1 MNDLLISWGFP
12 AEYADMLDE
21 TIVAVLIILLAVG
34 LNYFFQAVV
43 AGGIKRYIRRFP
55 RRWNTLLVERKVIHH
70 LLHVVPGVLIYA
82 LLPVAFVKGKGLL
95 DFSQRMCAIYIIV
108 ALLLTLNSVLLVM
121 LDIYNSKEIRKNH
134 PIRGLVQVLQVLIF
148 FLGGIMVVSVL
159 IDKSPVTLFAGLGA
173 AATVLMLI
181 FKDSILGFVSGVQ
194 LSAND
199 MLRIGD
205 WVTLPN
211 GSADGIVKEITLNTV
226 KIQNWDNTITT
237 IPPYTMVNS
246 TFQNWRG
253 MQESGGRRVDKRI
266 WLDLDTVRFTTAQEL
281 DNLRTVK
288 RKEVADKIKVARGYG
303 DLSENAE
310 YDAAKEEQAI
320 VEARIADLEATLKVA
335 RIIDDNDLSQD
346 TVSIGMRVKILAVG
360 DDEDE
365 AEEYDI
371 TGSTEADMDYN
382 RISDESPVGAALVG
396 HKAGDEVA
404 VTLPNGN
411 IIDYKILAVSR
422 SK

>member
-1 MNDLLISWGFP
+1 MP
-12 AEYADMLDE
+12 KE
-21 TIVAVLIILLAVG
+21 
-34 LNYFFQAVV
+34 VV
-43 AGGIKRYIRRFP
+43 
-55 RRWNTLLVERKVIHH
+55 
-70 LLHVVPGVLIYA
+70 
-82 LLPVAFVKGKGLL
+82 
-95 DFSQRMCAIYIIV
+95 
-108 ALLLTLNSVLLVM
+108 
-121 LDIYNSKEIRKNH
+121 
-134 PIRGLVQVLQVLIF
+134 
-148 FLGGIMVVSVL
+148 
-159 IDKSPVTLFAGLGA
+159 VTHEGYKKL
-173 AATVLMLI
+173 
-181 FKDSILGFVSGVQ
+181 
-194 LSAND
+194 
-199 MLRIGD
+199 
-205 WVTLPN
+205 
-211 GSADGIVKEITLNTV
+211 E
-226 KIQNWDNTITT
+226 
-237 IPPYTMVNS
+237 
-246 TFQNWRG
+246 
-253 MQESGGRRVDKRI
+253 
-266 WLDLDTVRFTTAQEL
+266 QEL

-371 TGSTEADMDYN
+371 TGLTEADMDYN

>member
-1 MNDLLISWGFP
+1 MP
-12 AEYADMLDE
+12 KE
-21 TIVAVLIILLAVG
+21 
-34 LNYFFQAVV
+34 VV
-43 AGGIKRYIRRFP
+43 
-55 RRWNTLLVERKVIHH
+55 
-70 LLHVVPGVLIYA
+70 
-82 LLPVAFVKGKGLL
+82 
-95 DFSQRMCAIYIIV
+95 
-108 ALLLTLNSVLLVM
+108 
-121 LDIYNSKEIRKNH
+121 
-134 PIRGLVQVLQVLIF
+134 
-148 FLGGIMVVSVL
+148 
-159 IDKSPVTLFAGLGA
+159 VTHEGYKKL
-173 AATVLMLI
+173 
-181 FKDSILGFVSGVQ
+181 
-194 LSAND
+194 
-199 MLRIGD
+199 
-205 WVTLPN
+205 
-211 GSADGIVKEITLNTV
+211 E
-226 KIQNWDNTITT
+226 
-237 IPPYTMVNS
+237 
-246 TFQNWRG
+246 
-253 MQESGGRRVDKRI
+253 
-266 WLDLDTVRFTTAQEL
+266 QEL

-371 TGSTEADMDYN
+371 TGSTEADMDYI

>member
-1 MNDLLISWGFP
+1 M
-12 AEYADMLDE
+12 AKEV
-21 TIVAVLIILLAVG
+21 IVTREGYEKLE
-34 LNYFFQAVV
+34 Q
-43 AGGIKRYIRRFP
+43 
-55 RRWNTLLVERKVIHH
+55 
-70 LLHVVPGVLIYA
+70 
-82 LLPVAFVKGKGLL
+82 
-95 DFSQRMCAIYIIV
+95 D
-108 ALLLTLNSVLLVM
+108 
-121 LDIYNSKEIRKNH
+121 
-134 PIRGLVQVLQVLIF
+134 
-148 FLGGIMVVSVL
+148 
-159 IDKSPVTLFAGLGA
+159 
-173 AATVLMLI
+173 
-181 FKDSILGFVSGVQ
+181 
-194 LSAND
+194 
-199 MLRIGD
+199 
-205 WVTLPN
+205 
-211 GSADGIVKEITLNTV
+211 
-226 KIQNWDNTITT
+226 
-237 IPPYTMVNS
+237 
-246 TFQNWRG
+246 
-253 MQESGGRRVDKRI
+253 
-266 WLDLDTVRFTTAQEL
+266 L